1 MTTWLTSLAGGKPAL
16 PDPPPSFRG
25 VLFAGFAATAYLLWP
40 IDLIPDFIPGL
51 GQIDDLT
58 VVVWAGKTF
67 VRWLRG

>member
-1 MTTWLTSLAGGKPAL
+1 MSLMNTLSGRPAL
-16 PDPPPSFRG
+16 PDPPPTFRG
-25 VLFAGFAATAYLLWP
+25 VLFAACAATAYLIWP

-51 GQIDDLT
+51 GQLDDLT